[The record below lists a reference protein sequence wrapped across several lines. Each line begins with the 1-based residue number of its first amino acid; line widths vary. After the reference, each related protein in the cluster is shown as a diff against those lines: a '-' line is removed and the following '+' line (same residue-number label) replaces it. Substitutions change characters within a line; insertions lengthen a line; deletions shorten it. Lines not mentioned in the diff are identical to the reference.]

1 MQTTNVKRVNFVAYQ
16 LKEVAY
22 QRYEEWDWKRGDVEE
37 LTLWETFSN
46 AFLNCFF
53 PQELREAKVE
63 EFVNIRQEKIFV
75 KEYAL
80 KFHQLSRYAPKLVF
94 DMRATMRK
102 FTSGLSQNLILKTKT
117 ALLIKDMDISRLH
130 RGFYNEERDIYFKYD
145 QSGNMLRNCPIGKGS
160 SGVSKAPVAPYF
172 APTPKDA
179 CFASV
184 FAFGTSAGD
193 SVIAKRVYRVKDYN
207 SKSLSLHSISI
218 VKEFS
223 EVFSDDFSG
232 VLPYW
237 EIEFGN
243 DMVLET
249 RSIFIPSYKIAPA
262 ELIEIKEQLKDLLDK
277 GFIRSS
283 VSLRNA
289 LVLFVRNKYGS
300 LRMYIDYRQL
310 NKAMVKNKYPLL
322 RIDNLF
328 DQLKSVKFF
337 SKIDLWYDLEGAII
351 ICKILQMRFVK
362 SFSMIVTPLTK
373 LTQKKVKFS
382 WSDACEES
390 FEKLK
395 DKLISA
401 SILTFPGDTVVE
413 KLTVKVVLP
422 EGSKN
427 PSVVVP
433 LQRTERKYSYLDVVE
448 RTVVVLKKAN
458 VVPDHKSPFQVYY
471 QFNPIYMLAEP
482 LMLTFVFFLFF
493 MACVT
498 YLHLGLSISKT
509 KQT

>member
-1 MQTTNVKRVNFVAYQ
+1 
-16 LKEVAY
+16 
-22 QRYEEWDWKRGDVEE
+22 
-37 LTLWETFSN
+37 
-46 AFLNCFF
+46 
-53 PQELREAKVE
+53 
-63 EFVNIRQEKIFV
+63 
-75 KEYAL
+75 
-80 KFHQLSRYAPKLVF
+80 
-94 DMRATMRK
+94 
-102 FTSGLSQNLILKTKT
+102 
-117 ALLIKDMDISRLH
+117 
-130 RGFYNEERDIYFKYD
+130 
-145 QSGNMLRNCPIGKGS
+145 
-160 SGVSKAPVAPYF
+160 
-172 APTPKDA
+172 
-179 CFASV
+179 
-184 FAFGTSAGD
+184 
-193 SVIAKRVYRVKDYN
+193 
-207 SKSLSLHSISI
+207 
-218 VKEFS
+218 
-223 EVFSDDFSG
+223 
-232 VLPYW
+232 
-237 EIEFGN
+237 
-243 DMVLET
+243 
-249 RSIFIPSYKIAPA
+249 
-262 ELIEIKEQLKDLLDK
+262 
-277 GFIRSS
+277 
-283 VSLRNA
+283 
-289 LVLFVRNKYGS
+289 
-300 LRMYIDYRQL
+300 
-310 NKAMVKNKYPLL
+310 
-322 RIDNLF
+322 
-328 DQLKSVKFF
+328 
-337 SKIDLWYDLEGAII
+337 
-351 ICKILQMRFVK
+351 
-362 SFSMIVTPLTK
+362 MIVTPLTK